1 MKKSILLVFSF
12 VLLFSCQEV
21 DLPTPESENII
32 GEWEWLESVGGIS
45 GTGQIT
51 PSSQGETRQLEFK
64 KNGKFRY
71 CRDDKKEDKGDFT
84 ITANSD
90 SWGEYLVLKLEGD
103 ETSKSGLSFLSSDT
117 IQLVPVD
124 CADCYSASYVRK

>member
-71 CRDDKKEDKGDFT
+71 CRDEKK
-84 ITANSD
+84 
-90 SWGEYLVLKLEGD
+90 
-103 ETSKSGLSFLSSDT
+103 
-117 IQLVPVD
+117 
-124 CADCYSASYVRK
+124 